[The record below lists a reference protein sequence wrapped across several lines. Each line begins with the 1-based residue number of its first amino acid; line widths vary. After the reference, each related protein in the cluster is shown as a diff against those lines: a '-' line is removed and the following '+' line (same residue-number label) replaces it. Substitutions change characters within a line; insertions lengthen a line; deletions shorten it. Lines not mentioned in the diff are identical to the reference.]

1 MVKTLGIV
9 FVLLLLSVAAWFIVF
24 PGDSFNIVING
35 EPVTGPMRGAVG
47 LSGIVVGAI
56 ALFCAAIVMV
66 FVVAGVGVIAVGLLV
81 LAGVV
86 VALVMFPFM
95 LPLLIPLFIVW
106 LFVAIIRKSRSSA

>member
-1 MVKTLGIV
+1 MIKTLGIV
-9 FVLLLLSVAAWFIVF
+9 CVLLLFAVAAWFIAF
-24 PGDSFNIVING
+24 PGDSFHIVING

-47 LSGIVVGAI
+47 VSGIIVGAI

-66 FVVAGVGVIAVGLLV
+66 FVVAGVGVVVVGLLV
-81 LAGVV
+81 LAGLV
-86 VALVMFPFM
+86 VALIMFPFM